1 MRCLAG
7 SMRGAFHVYTMTT
20 FKLPHWLLVGLALS
34 CTYLIWGSTYLA
46 IRFAI
51 DSFPPYLMVA
61 VRFTLAGALLY
72 GVLRWRGVP
81 APSAMQ
87 WRAAAAVGFLL
98 PVLGNGT
105 VTCVQLHVASS
116 IAALSIAT
124 APIWMALISSLWGHH
139 IQRREWLG
147 IAVGLLGIVLLNT
160 RGSLQ
165 GDWLSALLLMLAA
178 ACWSYGSIWSK
189 HLPMPPGLMGP
200 AAQMLCGGLIAAL
213 ISLLR
218 GESWPMQISDTSWWA
233 MAFMVVPG
241 SMMAFTAYHWLLQH
255 VRPMVASSN
264 TFVNPVV
271 AFVVGIW
278 LANEQIH
285 QMEYLALAVILIGVF
300 LVLTANQN
308 ES

>member
-1 MRCLAG
+1 MT
-7 SMRGAFHVYTMTT
+7 AFT
-20 FKLPHWLLVGLALS
+20 LPRWILVVLALT
-34 CTYLIWGSTYLA
+34 CTYFIWGSTYLA

-51 DSFPPYLMVA
+51 ESFPPYLMVA

-72 GVLRWRGVP
+72 AVLRWRGAP
-81 APSAMQ
+81 APTLRQ
-87 WRAAAAVGFLL
+87 WPGAAVVGFLL

-124 APIWMALISSLWGHH
+124 APIWMALISSLWGHK

-147 IAVGLLGIVLLNT
+147 IVVGLLGIVLLNT

-165 GDWLSALLLMLAA
+165 GDWHSALLLMLAA

-200 AAQMLCGGLIAAL
+200 AAQMLCGGLIALL

-218 GESWPMQISDTSWWA
+218 GESWPVSISAVSWWA

-241 SMMAFTAYHWLLQH
+241 SMMAFTAYHWLLHH

-271 AFVVGIW
+271 AFIVGVW
-278 LANEQIH
+278 LANEQIQ

-308 ES
+308 DA